1 MDWLSHIFT
10 GGVFLTIAIVGLI
23 VLVVSVII
31 DGIFEAFNFGDGPIS
46 LTSIAAFATVFG
58 FGGYAANGAGLSSPA
73 SAGVGA
79 ILGVLAGAL
88 AWWLSSVFQKSESG
102 TAISISGLSG
112 QEAIVTLRI
121 GNGDDMGE
129 IAFIR
134 GGERHTFA
142 ARAEESI
149 STGTKVVILSSITD
163 SSVLVTPV
171 KILDDNSG
179 TSNIVIP

>member
-10 GGVFLTIAIVGLI
+10 GGVFLTVAIIGLI
-23 VLVVSVII
+23 VLVVSFII

-46 LTSIAAFATVFG
+46 LTSIAAFVTVFG
-58 FGGYAANGAGLSSPA
+58 FGGYAANGMGLNSLIAA
-73 SAGVGA
+73 SIGL
-79 ILGVLAGAL
+79 ILGALAGGL

-102 TAISISGLSG
+102 TAISISGISG
-112 QEAIVTLRI
+112 QEALVTLRI
-121 GNGDDMGE
+121 GNGEDMGE

-142 ARAEESI
+142 AKAEEPI
-149 STGTKVVILSSITD
+149 SAGTKVVILSNITD
-163 SSVLVTPV
+163 SSVLVAPV

>member
-1 MDWLSHIFT
+1 MDWLSDIFT
-10 GGVFLTIAIVGLI
+10 GGVFLTVAIIGLI
-23 VLVVSVII
+23 VLVISVII

-46 LTSIAAFATVFG
+46 LTSIAAFVTVFG
-58 FGGYAANGAGLSSPA
+58 FGGYAASGAGVNPLF
-73 SAGVGA
+73 SAGIGLVLGA
-79 ILGVLAGAL
+79 LAGVLAF
-88 AWWLSSVFQKSESG
+88 WLSSVFQKSESG

-121 GNGDDMGE
+121 GSGDDMGE

-142 ARAEESI
+142 AKAEESI
-149 STGTKVVILSSITD
+149 LTGTKVVILSNITD